1 MNMQNLKNRIYSGD
15 NMVSL
20 SDVRYLPRWVVLA
33 IDVMILM
40 TAVSGSFY
48 LLEKLHVHS
57 SEEVPNYTKYLLI
70 LVVNTIYMYIFKTY
84 SGIIRHS
91 TFIDLFKIMLA
102 NVLTGITLG
111 ILNIITFIITGNK
124 LFLPT
129 FLFIYFTISVTLLF
143 MFRLFVK
150 EFFHFARELRRTSL
164 KKRIL
169 VLGIDEQAIAVARA
183 LLDNPS
189 LPYHVAGFLTQRTD
203 SKSAKLLGRPIYNR
217 KKLENYTK
225 DKLDADG
232 VLIIEEMMTKEE
244 MNHWVNLFLEKDLE
258 VFKSPPVQKLRDDI
272 RSSIKNLQIEDLL
285 NRKPIKI
292 ENEEVPFCRAIL
304 NS

>member
-48 LLEKLHVHS
+48 LLEKLHVHT
-57 SEEVPNYTKYLLI
+57 SEAVPDYTKYLLI

-111 ILNIITFIITGNK
+111 ILNIITFIIRI
-124 LFLPT
+124 
-129 FLFIYFTISVTLLF
+129 IYIY
-143 MFRLFVK
+143 
-150 EFFHFARELRRTSL
+150 
-164 KKRIL
+164 
-169 VLGIDEQAIAVARA
+169 AI
-183 LLDNPS
+183 
-189 LPYHVAGFLTQRTD
+189 
-203 SKSAKLLGRPIYNR
+203 I
-217 KKLENYTK
+217 
-225 DKLDADG
+225 
-232 VLIIEEMMTKEE
+232 
-244 MNHWVNLFLEKDLE
+244 
-258 VFKSPPVQKLRDDI
+258 
-272 RSSIKNLQIEDLL
+272 
-285 NRKPIKI
+285 
-292 ENEEVPFCRAIL
+292 
-304 NS
+304 